1 MKLYHTLRTVKK
13 IVFLHQCY
21 GYNALQ
27 LFEDIEKKKSCIT
40 FLNFC
45 KIKGRIW
52 IRVIKFES
60 ESSKLVQIR
69 VQPL

>member
-27 LFEDIEKKKSCIT
+27 LFEDIKKK
-40 FLNFC
+40 
-45 KIKGRIW
+45 KILYY
-52 IRVIKFES
+52 FP
-60 ESSKLVQIR
+60 KL
-69 VQPL
+69 L